1 MSRFF
6 LSLLM
11 IAAAFGQT
19 VQPDSN
25 KSVLSTD
32 AIMVRLAANQ
42 DRSQALRKEY
52 ICKEHIHIVTH
63 KPGGKLMREETA
75 DYEIVPSGTASQTQ
89 LKLLKGRYWHNG
101 KYEDFNGESIP
112 DANSWD
118 ADYISDVRRCL
129 TQDSRCTIATHLF
142 PLTTAE
148 QNKYDYRLIGQEVV
162 RGRDAYRIAFV
173 PKTENWLNWAGEAFI
188 DTSDFQ
194 PIRVFTKLS
203 RPVPFFVRSLGSNVS
218 GFGYELDYKRQEDGS
233 WFPTSYGSE
242 YELHLLF
249 HIHRTV
255 AVSMDTS
262 FESGKPQSG
271 H

>member
-52 ICKEHIHIVTH
+52 ICKEHTHIVTH

-75 DYEIVPSGTASQTQ
+75 DYEIVPSGTGSQTQ

-101 KYEDFNGESIP
+101 KYEDFNGEPIP
-112 DANSWD
+112 DAN
-118 ADYISDVRRCL
+118 
-129 TQDSRCTIATHLF
+129 
-142 PLTTAE
+142 
-148 QNKYDYRLIGQEVV
+148 
-162 RGRDAYRIAFV
+162 
-173 PKTENWLNWAGEAFI
+173 
-188 DTSDFQ
+188 
-194 PIRVFTKLS
+194 
-203 RPVPFFVRSLGSNVS
+203 
-218 GFGYELDYKRQEDGS
+218 
-233 WFPTSYGSE
+233 
-242 YELHLLF
+242 
-249 HIHRTV
+249 
-255 AVSMDTS
+255 
-262 FESGKPQSG
+262 
-271 H
+271 